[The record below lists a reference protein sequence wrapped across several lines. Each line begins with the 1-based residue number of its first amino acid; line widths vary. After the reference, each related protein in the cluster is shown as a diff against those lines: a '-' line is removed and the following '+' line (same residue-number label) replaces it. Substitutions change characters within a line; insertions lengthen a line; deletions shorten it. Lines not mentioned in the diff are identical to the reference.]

1 MEILVFSYSNSQMLH
16 VHKVVLSLYVHLGQF
31 ATETNLLQCE
41 YISISYIQLATT
53 MLQLVHAQN
62 QFCSFTAPADST
74 TTAAVN

>member
-41 YISISYIQLATT
+41 YISISYIQL
-53 MLQLVHAQN
+53 
-62 QFCSFTAPADST
+62 
-74 TTAAVN
+74 